1 MKIKSLFISDIHI
14 GCGGNNIEN
23 VVKILDDYE
32 FDNLFL
38 LGDIIDGWRLSVKW
52 KWKKSYT
59 KFFKKLIK
67 LKDSGKKIIYVTG
80 NHDEFLRNV
89 TPINIGLCEICDE
102 YIYDGRLL
110 IHGDKFDTLIH
121 NKKWLYFFGDK
132 AYNILITVDQ
142 IFKLNGR
149 LSKRVKKMVKQKINY
164 LNDFYS
170 VATKYAKMKKCHT
183 VICGHTH
190 IQEEKVI
197 DDVKYYNCGDMR
209 ECSCFLIEDINGNI
223 TLESFD

>member
-14 GCGGNNIEN
+14 GCGGNNIDK

-32 FDNLFL
+32 FENLFL

-67 LKDSGKKIIYVTG
+67 LKDEGVKIVYVTG
-80 NHDEFLRNV
+80 NHDEFLRSI
-89 TPINIGLCEICDE
+89 TPIDIGLCEICDE
-102 YIYDGRLL
+102 YIYENRLL

-132 AYNILITVDQ
+132 AYNILITIDK
-142 IFKLNGR
+142 IFALNGR
-149 LSKRVKKMVKQKINY
+149 LSKRMKKLVKSKINY
-164 LNDFYS
+164 LSDFYA
-170 VATKYAKMKKCHT
+170 VAAKYAKFKKCDT
-183 VICGHTH
+183 IICGHTH
-190 IQEEKVI
+190 MQEEKMI
-197 DDVKYYNCGDMR
+197 GKIKYYNCGDMR
-209 ECSCFLIEDINGNI
+209 ECSCFLIEDLNGKI